1 MSCAQTHIHDRAL
14 LQPGCQP
21 HQLCSGTR
29 PGISDK
35 LVRPVPSSL
44 PPWVHLEGHS
54 HFFLPLQSSDSIF
67 NKFSSFWANTYM
79 RSSHGPDLF
88 GSIMF
93 LARTQDGPPRQ
104 QPLKN
109 IPRCV
114 RASKLQNLGFYL
126 SSVLSEAQW
135 KDVWGEWNYIT
146 WVLIDRYTY
155 IYICNH
161 WVIVKRYIYIYYIY
175 IHMYNM

>member
-88 GSIMF
+88 GQHHVLGSD
-93 LARTQDGPPRQ
+93 TGWPPRQ
-104 QPLKN
+104 QPLKTHSPLRPS
-109 IPRCV
+109 IEASEFGLLLVLCPV
-114 RASKLQNLGFYL
+114 RGSMKGRVGGVELYYMG
-126 SSVLSEAQW
+126 
-135 KDVWGEWNYIT
+135 
-146 WVLIDRYTY
+146 IDR
-155 IYICNH
+155 
-161 WVIVKRYIYIYYIY
+161 
-175 IHMYNM
+175 